1 MSDIYA
7 INYTG
12 KYSGLLS
19 SLYLTVG
26 IGGLCLI
33 GFETLRHV
41 PRRRGQQGAKIP
53 KNHRIYRRTPR
64 RARLSGDENTNTANY
79 KKRRIFS
86 WAYWRAGKH
95 NNIAVH
101 EENEAHELQERHFKE
116 GFKNLGKNGFTDDR
130 AARAGM
136 VQRLLG
142 SRESWEF
149 S

>member
-1 MSDIYA
+1 MTDINA

-19 SLYLTVG
+19 SLYLTLG
-26 IGGLCLI
+26 LGGLCLV

-41 PRRRGQQGAKIP
+41 PRRRGQQGAKVP
-53 KNHRIYRRTPR
+53 KNHRIYRRTAR
-64 RARLSGDENTNTANY
+64 RARLEGEPIA
-79 KKRRIFS
+79 KKRRISS
-86 WAYWRAGKH
+86 WAYWRAGRH

-101 EENEAHELQERHFKE
+101 EENETHELQERHFKE
-116 GFKNLGKNGFTDDR
+116 GFKALGKEGFTDDR
-130 AARAGM
+130 IARAGM